1 MSQTYGLSSDSMS
14 SDAVVAGT
22 GAGARDSKERL
33 ELESDAEERLELES
47 AAEDEGSWSHQ
58 LMVELGCHRGEE
70 NIKAVYDNMHIIMH
84 AYQVYSSMFHYLL
97 LRFHCFLVNLSLS
110 YSIKC
115 FQYKDSA
122 HSRGTAWQ

>member
-1 MSQTYGLSSDSMS
+1 MS

-70 NIKAVYDNMHIIMH
+70 NIKAVYDNMHIM
-84 AYQVYSSMFHYLL
+84 SSLFFNVSLL
-97 LRFHCFLVNLSLS
+97 TTTISL
-110 YSIKC
+110 
-115 FQYKDSA
+115 FP
-122 HSRGTAWQ
+122 G

>member
-70 NIKAVYDNMHIIMH
+70 YIKAVYYNTHI
-84 AYQVYSSMFHYLL
+84 MFHYKQFNCFPVNVDTLGGNDIFADKCIHKL
-97 LRFHCFLVNLSLS
+97 CGMCSDRFH
-110 YSIKC
+110 K
-115 FQYKDSA
+115 
-122 HSRGTAWQ
+122 